1 MKNNY
6 YKDSSGEY
14 HPIKKISGHTQLWT
28 QKQVRY
34 RIFHNL
40 SGVTDPLFILG
51 QRIVMKRIRWWD
63 SDVPSKDVD
72 APGLKYRGYVNPKR
86 VVVNYLEPPPIKKHT
101 NPVMSC
107 G

>member
-1 MKNNY
+1 
-6 YKDSSGEY
+6 
-14 HPIKKISGHTQLWT
+14 
-28 QKQVRY
+28 
-34 RIFHNL
+34 
-40 SGVTDPLFILG
+40 
-51 QRIVMKRIRWWD
+51 MKRIRWWD